1 MISRV
6 ENTLLLLLLIL
17 SPCIVTEVEG
27 FLHKRTR
34 SENVRK
40 QISIIPNQ
48 FNQDITAHASQEKQQ
63 ERGERGS
70 RARGGEGTYS
80 LFS

>member
-1 MISRV
+1 MDVNVKYHVLECNLKKKTCNYLINRV

-48 FNQDITAHASQEKQQ
+48 FNQDITAHASQ
-63 ERGERGS
+63 
-70 RARGGEGTYS
+70 
-80 LFS
+80 